1 MWHNVARER
10 DRMNKYLITFEI
22 RDGENEY
29 RDYGIFNEKDTEEN
43 IIKYFY
49 GLENL
54 EEENGWYW
62 KDTSVVRISDS
73 NCIDDDKIKTMRE
86 YGVAYEHN
94 IEGIK

>member
-1 MWHNVARER
+1 MS
-10 DRMNKYLITFEI
+10 KCLISFEI

-29 RDYGIFNEKDTEEN
+29 RDYGIFNEKDTDEN

-62 KDTSVVRISDS
+62 KDTSVVRISNS
-73 NCIDDDKIKTMRE
+73 ICIDDDKIKTMRE

>member
-1 MWHNVARER
+1 
-10 DRMNKYLITFEI
+10 MNKYLITFEI

-73 NCIDDDKIKTMRE
+73 DRIDEDKIKTMRE

-94 IEGIK
+94 IEGIKWN

>member
-1 MWHNVARER
+1 
-10 DRMNKYLITFEI
+10 MNKYLITFEI

-29 RDYGIFNEKDTEEN
+29 RDYGIFNEEDTEEN

-73 NCIDDDKIKTMRE
+73 DCIDDDKIKTMRE
-86 YGVAYEHN
+86 YGIAYEHN
-94 IEGIK
+94 I

>member
-1 MWHNVARER
+1 MS
-10 DRMNKYLITFEI
+10 KYLITFEI

-73 NCIDDDKIKTMRE
+73 NSIDDDKIKTMRE

>member
-1 MWHNVARER
+1 MS
-10 DRMNKYLITFEI
+10 KYLITFEI

-29 RDYGIFNEKDTEEN
+29 RDYGIFNEEDTEEN

-62 KDTSVVRISDS
+62 KATSVVRISNS
-73 NCIDDDKIKTMRE
+73 ICIDDDKIKTMRE

>member
-1 MWHNVARER
+1 MS
-10 DRMNKYLITFEI
+10 KYLITFEI

-29 RDYGIFNEKDTEEN
+29 RDYGIFNEKDTDEN

-62 KDTSVVRISDS
+62 KDTSIVRINNSS
-73 NCIDDDKIKTMRE
+73 CIDDDKIKTMRE

>member
-1 MWHNVARER
+1 MS
-10 DRMNKYLITFEI
+10 KCLISFEI

-62 KDTSVVRISDS
+62 KDTSVVRISNS
-73 NCIDDDKIKTMRE
+73 IYIDDDKIKIMRE

-94 IEGIK
+94 IEGKE

>member
-1 MWHNVARER
+1 MS
-10 DRMNKYLITFEI
+10 KYLITFEI

-29 RDYGIFNEKDTEEN
+29 RDYGIFNEEDTEEN
-43 IIKYFY
+43 INKYFY

-73 NCIDDDKIKTMRE
+73 NCIDDEKIKTMQE
-86 YGVAYEHN
+86 YGVAYEHD
-94 IEGIK
+94 IGGIK

>member
-1 MWHNVARER
+1 MS
-10 DRMNKYLITFEI
+10 KYLITFEI

-29 RDYGIFNEKDTEEN
+29 RDYGIFNEEDTEEN

-86 YGVAYEHN
+86 YGIAYEHN
-94 IEGIK
+94 IEGIE

>member
-1 MWHNVARER
+1 
-10 DRMNKYLITFEI
+10 MNKYLITFEI

>member
-10 DRMNKYLITFEI
+10 DKMSKYLITFEI

-29 RDYGIFNEKDTEEN
+29 RDYGIFNEKDTDEN

-86 YGVAYEHN
+86 YGIAYEHN
-94 IEGIK
+94 IEGIE

>member
-1 MWHNVARER
+1 
-10 DRMNKYLITFEI
+10 MNKYLITFEI

-94 IEGIK
+94 IEGIKWKEKYGRKMK

>member
-1 MWHNVARER
+1 MS
-10 DRMNKYLITFEI
+10 KCLISFEI

-29 RDYGIFNEKDTEEN
+29 RDYGIFNEKDTDEN
-43 IIKYFY
+43 IFKYFY

-62 KDTSVVRISDS
+62 KDTSVVRISNS
-73 NCIDDDKIKTMRE
+73 ICIDDDKIKTMRE

>member
-1 MWHNVARER
+1 MS
-10 DRMNKYLITFEI
+10 KCLISFEI

-29 RDYGIFNEKDTEEN
+29 RDYGIFNEKDTDEN

-62 KDTSVVRISDS
+62 KDTSVVRINNAED
-73 NCIDDDKIKTMRE
+73 IDRDKIKIMRD
-86 YGVAYEHN
+86 YGVAYELS
-94 IEGIK
+94 I

>member
-1 MWHNVARER
+1 MS
-10 DRMNKYLITFEI
+10 KYLITFEI

-73 NCIDDDKIKTMRE
+73 DRIDEDKIKTMQE

-94 IEGIK
+94 IEGIKWKEKDIFVDN

>member
-1 MWHNVARER
+1 MS
-10 DRMNKYLITFEI
+10 KYLITFEI

-29 RDYGIFNEKDTEEN
+29 RDYGIFNEEDTEEN

-86 YGVAYEHN
+86 YGIAYEHN
-94 IEGIK
+94 IEEVK

>member
-1 MWHNVARER
+1 MS
-10 DRMNKYLITFEI
+10 KYLITFEI

-73 NCIDDDKIKTMRE
+73 DRIDEDKIKTMRE

>member
-1 MWHNVARER
+1 
-10 DRMNKYLITFEI
+10 MNKYLITFEI

-73 NCIDDDKIKTMRE
+73 DRIDEDKIKTMRE

>member
-1 MWHNVARER
+1 MS
-10 DRMNKYLITFEI
+10 KYLITFEI

-73 NCIDDDKIKTMRE
+73 NCIDDDKIKTMQE
-86 YGVAYEHN
+86 YGVAYQHD

>member
-1 MWHNVARER
+1 MS
-10 DRMNKYLITFEI
+10 KYLISFEI

-29 RDYGIFNEKDTEEN
+29 RDYGIFNEKDTDEN

-94 IEGIK
+94 IEEVK

>member
-1 MWHNVARER
+1 MS
-10 DRMNKYLITFEI
+10 KYLITFEI

-62 KDTSVVRISDS
+62 KDTSIVRISDS

-86 YGVAYEHN
+86 YGIAYEHN
-94 IEGIK
+94 IEGIE

>member
-1 MWHNVARER
+1 MS
-10 DRMNKYLITFEI
+10 KYLITFEI

-73 NCIDDDKIKTMRE
+73 DRIDEDKIKTMRE
-86 YGVAYEHN
+86 YGIAYEHN

>member
-10 DRMNKYLITFEI
+10 DKMNKYLITFEI

>member
-1 MWHNVARER
+1 MS
-10 DRMNKYLITFEI
+10 KYLISFEI

-29 RDYGIFNEKDTEEN
+29 RDYGIFNEKDTDEN

-54 EEENGWYW
+54 EEEDGWYW

-73 NCIDDDKIKTMRE
+73 DRIDEDKIKTMRE
-86 YGVAYEHN
+86 YGIAYEHN

>member
-1 MWHNVARER
+1 MS
-10 DRMNKYLITFEI
+10 KCLISFEI

-29 RDYGIFNEKDTEEN
+29 RDYGIFNEKDTDEN

-62 KDTSVVRISDS
+62 KDTSVVRISNS
-73 NCIDDDKIKTMRE
+73 ICIDDDKIKTMRE
-86 YGVAYEHN
+86 YGVAYDHN

>member
-1 MWHNVARER
+1 
-10 DRMNKYLITFEI
+10 MNKYLITFEI

-29 RDYGIFNEKDTEEN
+29 RDYGIFNEEDTEEN

-54 EEENGWYW
+54 EQENGWYW

-73 NCIDDDKIKTMRE
+73 NSIDDDKIKTMRE

>member
-1 MWHNVARER
+1 MS
-10 DRMNKYLITFEI
+10 KCLISFEI

-29 RDYGIFNEKDTEEN
+29 RDYGIFNEKDTDEN
-43 IIKYFY
+43 IIIYFY

-62 KDTSVVRISDS
+62 KDTSVVRISNS
-73 NCIDDDKIKTMRE
+73 ICIDDDKIKTMRE
-86 YGVAYEHN
+86 YGVSYEHN

>member
-1 MWHNVARER
+1 MS
-10 DRMNKYLITFEI
+10 KCLISFEI

-29 RDYGIFNEKDTEEN
+29 RDYGIFNEKDTDEN

-62 KDTSVVRISDS
+62 KDTSVVRINNAED
-73 NCIDDDKIKTMRE
+73 IDRDKIKIMKD
-86 YGVAYEHN
+86 YGVAYEHS
-94 IEGIK
+94 I